1 MAKFKRI
8 GSSNTWYSEDQINIA
23 KENYRKMKSK
33 RTGLKESGYY
43 PEGAEFDPKAPY
55 NEKEKKEI
63 EANVYVSLSLS
74 KGFTIRTKNYE
85 LDEDGDP
92 VFTNLEEDALQQILL
107 PCDAT
112 ATIFNISMPLNL
124 HELEKKYIKTSE
136 GWNID
141 ELTVME
147 D

>member
-8 GSSNTWYSEDQINIA
+8 GSSYTWYSEEQINIA
-23 KENYRKMKSK
+23 RENYRKMKSK
-33 RTGLKESGYY
+33 RAGINESGYY
-43 PEGAEFDPKAPY
+43 PEGAEFDHKAPY
-55 NEKEKKEI
+55 NEKEKKEVKVD
-63 EANVYVSLSLS
+63 VYVSLSLS
-74 KGFTIRTKNYE
+74 KGFTISTRNYE
-85 LDEDGDP
+85 LDEEGKP

-107 PCDAT
+107 PSDAT
-112 ATIFNISMPLNL
+112 ATIFNISMPPNL
-124 HELEKKYIKTSE
+124 RDHEANYIKTSE

>member
-8 GSSNTWYSEDQINIA
+8 GSSCTWYSEEQINIA
-23 KENYRKMKSK
+23 RENYRKMKNK
-33 RTGLKESGYY
+33 RAGIKESGYY

-55 NEKEKKEI
+55 NEKEKKEVKT
-63 EANVYVSLSLS
+63 NVYVSLSLS
-74 KGFTIRTKNYE
+74 KGFTISTRNYE
-85 LDEDGDP
+85 LDEDGKP
-92 VFTNLEEDALQQILL
+92 VFTNLEEDTLQQILL

-112 ATIFNISMPLNL
+112 TTIFNISMPSNL
-124 HELEKKYIKTSE
+124 PDHKVNYIETSE